1 MKKGLGFFSL
11 VILIASMIGGFMQV
25 HDFGKPPRTEMDD
38 YFIANSQ
45 VEVAANNAVTAV
57 VFDYRGFDTLGE
69 ATVLF
74 AAVIGVATVLRR
86 MKG

>member
-25 HDFGKPPRTEMDD
+25 HDFGKPLRTEMDD